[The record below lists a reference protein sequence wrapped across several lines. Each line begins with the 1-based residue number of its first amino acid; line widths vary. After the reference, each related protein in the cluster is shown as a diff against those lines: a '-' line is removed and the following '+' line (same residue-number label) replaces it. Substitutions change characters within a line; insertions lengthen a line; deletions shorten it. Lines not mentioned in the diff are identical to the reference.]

1 MTQAIS
7 PSRPTGARAASAG
20 ARATDRILPGIILML
35 AFCTLAPLLD
45 VSSKLAAEA
54 GVPVGWI
61 TAARF
66 IVQGLMMAPIIL
78 AMGISPALNLRA
90 LGLVFLRAFL
100 LVFSTFSF
108 VSGLTVMPIADALAV
123 AFLEP
128 FILLLLGSWI
138 FGDEVGPRRIA
149 ACIVG
154 FAGSLLIIQPS
165 ITVFG
170 LMALWPLGTAF
181 GFALYMLVTR
191 GMSSFMHPV
200 AMQFHTSWAGVVLCL
215 PVLAVLWNGP
225 LPQFAFV
232 MPEGIT
238 WLWLVG
244 VGFWACISH
253 MCMTMALSY
262 APSATL
268 GPLHYFE
275 IVIAVILGYLVFNDL
290 PNGLSF
296 AGIAI
301 IIASGLYLVHRE
313 RVAIRERA
321 RQTAAAGQSARI
333 T

>member
-1 MTQAIS
+1 MTQALS
-7 PSRPTGARAASAG
+7 PNPQRAAPQSAVPQATG
-20 ARATDRILPGIILML
+20 GLRSTDRIITGILLML

-45 VSSKLAAEA
+45 VSSKLAAQA
-54 GVPVGWI
+54 GIPVGWI

-66 IVQGLMMAPIIL
+66 IVQGLMMTPVVL
-78 AMGISPALNLRA
+78 VMGLSLRLTPRA

-128 FILLLLGSWI
+128 FILLILGHWI

-149 ACIVG
+149 ACAVG
-154 FAGSLLIIQPS
+154 FGGSLLIIQPS
-165 ITVFG
+165 LTVFG

-200 AMQFHTSWAGVVLCL
+200 AMQFHTSWTGVVICL
-215 PVLAVLWNGP
+215 PVLALLWNGP
-225 LPQFAFV
+225 VPALAFV
-232 MPEGIT
+232 KPEGIS
-238 WLWLVG
+238 WLWLIG

-253 MCMTMALSY
+253 MCMTMAVKF
-262 APSATL
+262 APLATL

-275 IVIAVILGYLVFNDL
+275 IVIAVILGYLVFGDL
-290 PNGLSF
+290 PNELTF

-313 RVAIRERA
+313 RVALRA
-321 RQTAAAGQSARI
+321 RAAA
-333 T
+333 

>member
-1 MTQAIS
+1 MTKALSQ
-7 PSRPTGARAASAG
+7 SAPVTSHSV
-20 ARATDRILPGIILML
+20 RATDRILPGIILML

-45 VSSKLAAEA
+45 VSSKLAAQA
-54 GVPVGWI
+54 GIPVGWI

-66 IVQGLMMAPIIL
+66 IVQGLMMAPVIL
-78 AMGISPALNLRA
+78 LMGLSPVLGARA
-90 LGLVFLRAFL
+90 LGLVFLRAIL
-100 LVFSTFSF
+100 LAFSTFSF

-128 FILLLLGSWI
+128 FILLILGHWI

-165 ITVFG
+165 LTVFG

-200 AMQFHTSWAGVVLCL
+200 AMQFHTSWAGVVICL
-215 PVLAVLWNGP
+215 PVLMVMWNGP
-225 LPQFAFV
+225 LPQLAFV

-238 WLWLVG
+238 WLWLIG

-253 MCMTMALSY
+253 MCMTMALGY

-275 IVIAVILGYLVFNDL
+275 IVIAVILGYLVFHDL
-290 PNGLSF
+290 PNRLSF
-296 AGIAI
+296 TGIAI

-313 RVAIRERA
+313 RIAIRQRA
-321 RQTAAAGQSARI
+321 AQRETARI
-333 T
+333 A